1 MAYTFKYGDR
11 PLDGITIQRAV
22 GRGGFGEVYYALT
35 DAGKQI
41 ALKYLRDNADVELR
55 GIANVMNLKSPYLMP
70 IHDVRKN
77 ANGEWFVV
85 LEYVSGPS
93 LRDLL
98 IAEPNGLGV
107 HKTAFFVNGIAKGL
121 SYLHE
126 RGIVHRDLKPG
137 NIFYDDGYVKI
148 GDYGLS
154 KYIPVSHHSGQT
166 MSVGTVHYMAPEIGS
181 GHYTKA
187 IDVYALGVIT
197 YEMLTGKLP
206 FAGSSMAEILMRHL
220 TERPDLTRVPEPFA
234 TVIAKAMQKDPKERY
249 QDVNEMV
256 DALSS
261 STTFTEGL
269 SNFDPSSIRPVART
283 PDAVDPER
291 TMTTPPRPIPPPP
304 LDARAMRGMRTP
316 APVNPGTRPV
326 AEVERL
332 SRKLQEKLASWEKR
346 LAKRGV
352 APQPRPALT
361 VAKTSR
367 LDHPGRSRKF
377 VSVLQLFGICAAV
390 SAVLGLTMGANDGE
404 EIVGFM
410 VTSLLIVAGAT
421 SALTLTHFVLLPR
434 LVFRA
439 GILDRLTYAVIGALC
454 ILPGVVAADEY
465 GRHADEYGRHM
476 EFIGFGFIA
485 MFFLCDWNA
494 RLIAGRYRQFSGS
507 DAVGPFLVAMIVSGI
522 ADADRYSLAAGAIAA
537 MIAMAAPAVAS
548 LWPPRVDAPSGTGR
562 ISSDDPSAEF
572 PGMAPE
578 TKNDQ
583 GFVFVSEF
591 GVGKGAEPQPAG
603 VTPPVPAAPAP
614 TVIPPAPPKMMT
626 ARSKSIAALIGGLL
640 IFAGL
645 FGSFAFSLERSRIQQ
660 FQPALSRVEHPRPV
674 IMGLVAIGGLLLLIG
689 RRREGFMHISR
700 GFVGVALAAVAAGI
714 VMTTQQSAIVQRFVD
729 GDMNYVLRNFD
740 RALPFAIPLGIAL
753 MLFMWPSAAQRRQR
767 TIVI

>member
-41 ALKYLRDNADVELR
+41 ALKYLRENADVELR
-55 GIANVMNLKSPYLMP
+55 GIANVLNLKSPHLMP

-77 ANGEWFVV
+77 AGGEWFVI

-181 GHYTKA
+181 GQYTKA

-234 TVIAKAMQKDPKERY
+234 TVIARAMQKDPKERY

-256 DALSS
+256 DALMA
-261 STTFTEGL
+261 STAFTEGL
-269 SNFDPSSIRPVART
+269 SNFDPSSIRQVPRS

-304 LDARAMRGMRTP
+304 LDARAMRDLRSP
-316 APVNPGTRPV
+316 APMNPGARPV

-332 SRKLQEKLASWEKR
+332 SRKLQEKLTSWEKR

-352 APQPRPALT
+352 APHPRNLET
-361 VAKTSR
+361 VARASR
-367 LDHPGRSRKF
+367 LDQPARGRKF
-377 VSVLQLFGICAAV
+377 VSMLQLFGICAAV
-390 SAVLGLTMGANDGE
+390 SAVLALMMGANDGE
-404 EIVGFM
+404 EIIGFM
-410 VTSLLIVAGAT
+410 ATSMMFVVGAT
-421 SALTLTHFVLLPR
+421 FSLMVTHMLLLPR

-439 GILDRLTYAVIGALC
+439 GILDRLTYAVVGALC
-454 ILPGVVAADEY
+454 LLPGMVVAGEY
-465 GRHADEYGRHM
+465 HRHM
-476 EFIGFGFIA
+476 PEIGFGFIA
-485 MFFLCDWNA
+485 MMFLCDWNA
-494 RLIAGRYRQFSGS
+494 RMIAGRYRQFSGS
-507 DAVGPFLVAMIVSGI
+507 DAVGPFLVALVVAGI
-522 ADADRYSLAAGAIAA
+522 ADADRFSLAAGAIAA
-537 MIAMAAPAVAS
+537 MIAMVAPAVAS
-548 LWPPRVDAPSGTGR
+548 LWPPRVDTPVDGPRGAG
-562 ISSDDPSAEF
+562 DDPFVQIPEDRTVVAKVDVAAALNTAVHETGQAVKTAMEHVKSAL
-572 PGMAPE
+572 
-578 TKNDQ
+578 
-583 GFVFVSEF
+583 
-591 GVGKGAEPQPAG
+591 QP
-603 VTPPVPAAPAP
+603 PPVPSAP
-614 TVIPPAPPKMMT
+614 TTPAIPVPPRMMT
-626 ARSKSIAALIGGLL
+626 ARSRSASALIGGLL

-645 FGSFAFSLERSRIQQ
+645 FGAFGFALESERVHRLPQ
-660 FQPALSRVEHPRPV
+660 ALSRIEHPRPIV
-674 IMGLVAIGGLLLLIG
+674 MALVALGGILLLFG
-689 RRREGFMHISR
+689 RRREGFMHVSR
-700 GFVGVALAAVAAGI
+700 GLIGVGLAAATAGI
-714 VMTTQQSAIVQRFVD
+714 VMSSRSGVLVQKIVD
-729 GDMNYVLRNFD
+729 GEMGYVIQNFD
-740 RALPFAIPLGIAL
+740 RALPFAVPLGIAL
-753 MLFMWPSAAQRRQR
+753 MFLMWPSAAQRRQR

>member
-41 ALKYLRDNADVELR
+41 ALKYLRENADVELR
-55 GIANVMNLKSPYLMP
+55 GIANVLNLKSPHLMP

-77 ANGEWFVV
+77 AAGEWFVI

-93 LRDLL
+93 LRDIM

-107 HKTAFFVNGIAKGL
+107 QKTAFFVNGIAKGL

-206 FAGSSMAEILMRHL
+206 FSGSSMAEILMRHL

-234 TVIAKAMQKDPKERY
+234 TVIARAMQKDPKDRY

-261 STTFTEGL
+261 STTFAEGL
-269 SNFDPSSIRPVART
+269 SNFDPSSIRAVPRPA
-283 PDAVDPER
+283 DAVDPER
-291 TMTTPPRPIPPPP
+291 TLTTPPRPMPPPP
-304 LDARAMRGMRTP
+304 LDARAMGGGRMP
-316 APVNPGTRPV
+316 PPPPIPGTRPAV
-326 AEVERL
+326 EVERL
-332 SRKLQEKLASWEKR
+332 SRKLQEKLTTWEKR

-352 APQPRPALT
+352 TPPVRTVDT
-361 VAKTSR
+361 VAKTSN
-367 LDHPGRSRKF
+367 LNKPGKRRAIASF
-377 VSVLQLFGICAAV
+377 LQLLILSLTV
-390 SAVLGLTMGANDGE
+390 SAVISLFFRANDFE
-404 EIVGFM
+404 EIVGFAVTCTLFNIGATLALLM
-410 VTSLLIVAGAT
+410 VHLLI
-421 SALTLTHFVLLPR
+421 LPR

-439 GILDRLTYAVIGALC
+439 PLLDRLTYAAAGLVLM
-454 ILPGVVAADEY
+454 LPAVAAAHEY
-465 GRHADEYGRHM
+465 NRGMPG
-476 EFIGFGFIA
+476 IIA
-485 MFFLCDWNA
+485 GLGAMLFLCDWNT
-494 RLIAGRYRQFSGS
+494 RIMAGRYRQFSGG
-507 DAVGPFLVAMIVSGI
+507 DAVTPFIIALVGSAIG
-522 ADADRYSLAAGAIAA
+522 DAERFALAGGAIAA
-537 MIAMAAPAVAS
+537 MIAMIAPAAAS
-548 LWPPRVDAPSGTGR
+548 VWPPRVDNAQRDKTPP
-562 ISSDDPSAEF
+562 DDQTS
-572 PGMAPE
+572 E
-578 TKNDQ
+578 TPDATVENPRDR
-583 GFVFVSEF
+583 FVFMAGFKPKRRRQEEALNEPTPISRD
-591 GVGKGAEPQPAG
+591 AETANAP
-603 VTPPVPAAPAP
+603 TPP
-614 TVIPPAPPKMMT
+614 TPPRMMT
-626 ARSKSIAALIGGLL
+626 AHSRSITALFGGLL
-640 IFAGL
+640 VFAGL
-645 FGSFAFSLERSRIQQ
+645 FGAFAFSLDRETIAKNQLPLAIERI
-660 FQPALSRVEHPRPV
+660 EHPKPTV
-674 IMGLVAIGGLLLLIG
+674 MALLSLGGTLLLIG
-689 RRREGFMHISR
+689 RRREGFAHVGR
-700 GFVGVALAAVAAGI
+700 GLLGVGLAVAAASIIMGSKSSII
-714 VMTTQQSAIVQRFVD
+714 VHRLARGEFGEVMA
-729 GDMNYVLRNFD
+729 NFD
-740 RALPFAIPLGIAL
+740 DMLPFAIPLGIAL
-753 MLFMWPSAAQRRQR
+753 LFLMWPSAAQRRQR